1 MRIYA
6 IGDIHGHLDLLLQ
19 AHERIVQDGGK
30 DARIV
35 HLGDL
40 IDRGPD
46 SRGVVEYLMQGQAMG
61 RYWIAL
67 KGNHDT
73 IPPAFLRD
81 PHWIDP
87 RAAMPANWI
96 ARDVGAETTLASYGV
111 MDAQHRPLAEVH
123 AEALAA
129 IPAEHVRWLEALPLW
144 HRQQGA
150 LFVHAGIR
158 PGMTLEAQDPGDL
171 MWIRREFLDDRRD
184 HGVLVVHGHT
194 PVARAT
200 HCGNRINIDSGAG
213 RNGPLSAIRLD
224 KDGAWLLTGNGPQPL
239 RPAEPA

>member
-19 AHERIVQDGGK
+19 AHELIAQDGGA

-46 SRGVVEYLMQGQAMG
+46 SRGVVEHLMRGQAMG
-61 RYWIAL
+61 RDWIVL
-67 KGNHDT
+67 RGNHDI
-73 IPPAFLRD
+73 IPARFLRD

-87 RAAMPANWI
+87 RGATQADWI

-111 MDAQHRPLAEVH
+111 RGAQHRPLAEVH

-129 IPAEHVRWLEALPLW
+129 IPPEHLDWLEALPLW

-158 PGMTLEAQDPGDL
+158 PGVALKAQDPADL
-171 MWIRREFLDDRRD
+171 MWIRHEFLDDRRD
-184 HGVLVVHGHT
+184 HGVVVVHGHT

-200 HCGNRINIDSGAG
+200 HYGNRINIDSGAG

-224 KDGAWLLTGNGPQPL
+224 GGSAWLLTENDPQPL
-239 RPAEPA
+239 LPVEPS